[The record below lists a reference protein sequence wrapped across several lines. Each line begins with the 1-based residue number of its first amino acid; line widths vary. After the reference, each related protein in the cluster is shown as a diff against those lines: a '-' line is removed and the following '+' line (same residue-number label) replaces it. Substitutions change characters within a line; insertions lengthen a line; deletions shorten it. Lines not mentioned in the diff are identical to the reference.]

1 MKKWLKWTL
10 LVLILLIV
18 SIFLYLRFGAGMD
31 LPEGRSGE
39 EADALAMKM
48 MSAVGDEAWD
58 DTRFVHWTFTGR
70 NTYTW
75 DRTEGMVRL
84 ESGGLTVVL
93 DTATR
98 NGWAEKDGEALS
110 GAELENALKDAW
122 AYFCND
128 SFWLIAPLKAMDP
141 GTEREVVETEEGKAL
156 MVSYSSGGVTP
167 GDRYMWYLGEDGL
180 PYAYRMWVQILPT
193 PGVRVTW
200 EDWTNLHTGV
210 KIAQKHMMGPV
221 DVAITDLKS
230 GSSLSDIDMP
240 EDLFQTP

>member
-10 LVLILLIV
+10 LALILLIV

-141 GTEREVVETEEGKAL
+141 GTEREVVETEEKSIDGDL
-156 MVSYSSGGVTP
+156 FLWWCDSWRPLHVVSRRGWTP
-167 GDRYMWYLGEDGL
+167 LC
-180 PYAYRMWVQILPT
+180 
-193 PGVRVTW
+193 
-200 EDWTNLHTGV
+200 
-210 KIAQKHMMGPV
+210 
-221 DVAITDLKS
+221 
-230 GSSLSDIDMP
+230 LSDVGSDSAYTWSQGHLGGLDQSP
-240 EDLFQTP
+240 YRSEDCPKAQDGSCGCGHHRFEIGK